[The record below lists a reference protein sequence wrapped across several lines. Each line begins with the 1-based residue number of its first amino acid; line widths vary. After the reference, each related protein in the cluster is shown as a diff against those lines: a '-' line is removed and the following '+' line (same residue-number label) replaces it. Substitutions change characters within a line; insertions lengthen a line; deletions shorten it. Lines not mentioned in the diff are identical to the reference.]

1 MAYAT
6 IDGFEDLT
14 AQQVF
19 DISKN
24 HLLQQNQKS
33 MALHDLSLKPICA
46 YRGEMNRMCAAGPF
60 IKEKDAYKCEN
71 KDWSDLNTCR
81 LVPNIHYDLMCELQK
96 VHDLT
101 EPSVWPEKLAAV
113 AAKYHLVY

>member
-1 MAYAT
+1 MTYAT

-14 AQQVF
+14 PQQVF

-24 HLLQQNQKS
+24 HLLQQNEKS
-33 MALHDLSLKPICA
+33 LHTDPTHPECA
-46 YRGEMNRMCAAGPF
+46 YRGKNGKMCAAGPF
-60 IKEKDAYKCEN
+60 LKDSEVIHCEGVAWAGLN
-71 KDWSDLNTCR
+71 VPDIHCDL
-81 LVPNIHYDLMCELQK
+81 VDDLQK